1 MLYQHVTHGN
11 GDCSNSITQWTG
23 IQRFS
28 RHIRSLAI
36 ATSYFPNMDLLG
48 CECRFLTSLD
58 IGPFSEDIYQP
69 SQWCVG
75 LLELIYCNPSI
86 QTLRIQLHEDLGYPL
101 FQEHQILRHLPALK
115 HLAILR
121 DTYPDSLCGE
131 SNGVFEALLE
141 SGHQLESLVYHV
153 SSRGLEIM
161 THNDSMC
168 SHMWTEVTSLEIR
181 DSAGHRGMELMKR
194 CPSLRRLKMDFA
206 QGADNH
212 EMLRQLVQNYD
223 AGHTPSLEHLEIL
236 GMVSN
241 NAQLALLMLIRLSAG
256 AMQLK
261 SFSISRSIINEL
273 LIEIV
278 VACYVESLETLIIVN
293 PDQES
298 SYEIS
303 TPFTSCTRLKHLE
316 VSVEDDKPWI
326 ESVLESPWVCTQL
339 RILRITIRSASS
351 TGSNST
357 SITATPAT
365 ATPTTTTAVAT
376 TTATATTNAS
386 STTTTTTTPTT
397 EDSSSSPN
405 MASQQRLF
413 WKQLGLLH
421 NLETLSIDMPQTDVA
436 FCKSLSIVEE
446 DLESLGSLDQLQELQ
461 IPKKEGFMTTALV
474 KALKE
479 KRPKLNISYSS
490 HRHM

>member
-1 MLYQHVTHGN
+1 
-11 GDCSNSITQWTG
+11 
-23 IQRFS
+23 
-28 RHIRSLAI
+28 
-36 ATSYFPNMDLLG
+36 
-48 CECRFLTSLD
+48 
-58 IGPFSEDIYQP
+58 
-69 SQWCVG
+69 
-75 LLELIYCNPSI
+75 
-86 QTLRIQLHEDLGYPL
+86 
-101 FQEHQILRHLPALK
+101 
-115 HLAILR
+115 
-121 DTYPDSLCGE
+121 
-131 SNGVFEALLE
+131 
-141 SGHQLESLVYHV
+141 
-153 SSRGLEIM
+153 
-161 THNDSMC
+161 
-168 SHMWTEVTSLEIR
+168 
-181 DSAGHRGMELMKR
+181 
-194 CPSLRRLKMDFA
+194 MDFA
-206 QGADNH
+206 QGTDNH

-293 PDQES
+293 PDPES

-339 RILRITIRSASS
+339 RTLRITIRSASS

-365 ATPTTTTAVAT
+365 GTPATATAAAVAT
-376 TTATATTNAS
+376 TTATAIATATTNDSS
-386 STTTTTTTPTT
+386 STTAITPTT

-405 MASQQRLF
+405 MASQQRMF
-413 WKQLGLLH
+413 WTQLGLLQ
-421 NLETLSIDMPQTDVA
+421 NLETLSIDMPQTDVT

-446 DLESLGSLDQLQELQ
+446 DLESLGSLDRLQELQ
-461 IPKKEGFMTTALV
+461 IPKGEGFMTTALV
-474 KALKE
+474 KVLKE
-479 KRPKLNISYSS
+479 KRPNLNISYSS
-490 HRHM
+490 HRHV